1 MNFFCHVNEIF
12 EYMWQKYSKTFIHA
26 HNSHV
31 HMFTIQQNLFSWL
44 VWVFLLWPLRF
55 LMIMWFSFCLNSFNM
70 DQLFGC
76 SHHKNLWHLWYQIL
90 SSFFSFF
97 WFVQNFV
104 ISWNDSYN
112 FCLFVM
118 FIHMCL
124 FCVVLWSTT
133 NYNSHWNH
141 HICLLRVVVLL
152 IGLLAQV
159 NDHGWC
165 SLETIED
172 KLHLIIN

>member
-1 MNFFCHVNEIF
+1 MGAIITKIYDICGIKSFHHFSLFFG
-12 EYMWQKYSKTFIHA
+12 
-26 HNSHV
+26 
-31 HMFTIQQNLFSWL
+31 LFKVL
-44 VWVFLLWPLRF
+44 LFLELIP
-55 LMIMWFSFCLNSFNM
+55 
-70 DQLFGC
+70 
-76 SHHKNLWHLWYQIL
+76 
-90 SSFFSFF
+90 
-97 WFVQNFV
+97 
-104 ISWNDSYN
+104 YN

-124 FCVVLWSTT
+124 LCVVLWSTT

-141 HICLLRVVVLL
+141 HIYLLRVVVLL

-172 KLHLIIN
+172 KLHLTINWQHFYNDYRLEFSKCMQKID